1 MEKSK
6 VKVVCNTTDDD
17 MMLAAEESCGKAI
30 SKYFQLDLSMAYSCR
45 LKTTNNQTYFYLL
58 RD

>member
-17 MMLAAEESCGKAI
+17 MMLAAEESCWEG
-30 SKYFQLDLSMAYSCR
+30 YFKIFSFHS
-45 LKTTNNQTYFYLL
+45 N
-58 RD
+58 